1 MALVLGASS
10 DAFSAQHTGAILMKI
25 WLWLAGSVDLRT
37 FNRVHILIRKSAHV
51 SEYAILSALCFR
63 AVRGRLH
70 GVWQARWV
78 LPAIIAPLLVAII
91 DEWHQSLVPSRKSSA
106 RDVLLDL
113 AGACVAQIVI
123 WIVVRRR
130 AVSSF

>member
-1 MALVLGASS
+1 
-10 DAFSAQHTGAILMKI
+10 
-25 WLWLAGSVDLRT
+25 
-37 FNRVHILIRKSAHV
+37 
-51 SEYAILSALCFR
+51 
-63 AVRGRLH
+63 
-70 GVWQARWV
+70 V

-130 AVSSF
+130 AVSSFEFRVSSFEFRVSSVCFAAANSGLETRLANSRSFAALRMTVCE